1 MLNYNSTNF
10 KLNRVIF
17 GLLGL
22 VVLVILNNL
31 FSTFINDDSKFL
43 KQEIKSIKSKIEN
56 YKEQNE
62 KLNQKLADYE
72 KILVKIDT
80 NISINNKKID
90 KLKLETNE
98 KINSFKSYDSGM
110 WEKFFADRYKK

>member
-10 KLNRVIF
+10 KLNTVLF

-22 VVLVILNNL
+22 VVLMIVSNL
-31 FSTFINDDSKFL
+31 FSVFINDNSKYL
-43 KQEIKSIKSKIEN
+43 KQEVKAIKSEIKN

-98 KINSFKSYDSGM
+98 KINSFKSYDARM